1 MVAHLPIETTTP
13 ELLKMLSPMLG
24 FISGFLTAVFA
35 EPLRQ
40 WLYRPKLALSFGSTS
55 DFITRTPEVAG
66 SSQHEAFYIRIK
78 VVNSRSRLAKACR
91 AYLVGVEKQ
100 GADGAFRPTIY
111 CDSIQLAWA
120 VKGDQAYGAVDLP
133 RDVVQFVDVVST
145 RSISP
150 HFKPEIRPLPM
161 RYIGLFQEN
170 GVFRFRVQV
179 SGDGV
184 KPATVQL
191 ILNWSG
197 TWDTF
202 RAEA

>member
-1 MVAHLPIETTTP
+1 
-13 ELLKMLSPMLG
+13 MLG

-40 WLYRPKLALSFGSTS
+40 WLYRPKLTLSFGSTS
-55 DFITRTPEVAG
+55 DFITRTPEVG
-66 SSQHEAFYIRIK
+66 GNSQHEAFYIRIK

-100 GADGAFRPTIY
+100 GADGVFQPTIY

-145 RSISP
+145 RSISTD
-150 HFKPEIRPLPM
+150 FKPEIRPVPM
-161 RYIGLFQEN
+161 RYIGLFQER

-184 KPATVQL
+184 RPAIRHV
-191 ILNWSG
+191 ILH
-197 TWDTF
+197 WDGIWDKF
-202 RAEA
+202 RVIA